1 MVDFLMTMLFLF
13 IIYAIS
19 FAISIPIT
27 KNRLL
32 WAKKMVIGKD
42 SEERKEKL
50 RNIARDIILEHKI
63 PNEMDGVEVTINKE
77 KDKITKVRMETEK
90 TILTL
95 MPGGKTNIMDKGF
108 SEIGATSVTAMMIWE
123 IILFLILLCIA
134 ISILTIF

>member
-1 MVDFLMTMLFLF
+1 MVNFLMTMLFVG

-32 WAKKMVIGKD
+32 WAKKMIIGKD
-42 SEERKEKL
+42 SEERKEEL

-63 PNEMDGVEVTINKE
+63 PSEMDGVEVTINKE

-95 MPGGKTNIMDKGF
+95 MPGGKTNIIDKGF
-108 SEIGATSVTAMMIWE
+108 SEISATAVIAMGIWL
-123 IILFLILLCIA
+123 IIFWLILLCIA
-134 ISILTIF
+134 ILIKIII